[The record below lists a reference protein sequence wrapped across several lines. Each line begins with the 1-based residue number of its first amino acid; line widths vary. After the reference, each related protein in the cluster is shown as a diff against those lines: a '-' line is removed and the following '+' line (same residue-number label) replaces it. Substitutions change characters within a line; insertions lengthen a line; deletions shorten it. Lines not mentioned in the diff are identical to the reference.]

1 MNQHLPSAPH
11 DWSKQKGKKTKIQ
24 QRGDMNKTKL
34 NELLENIYL
43 QIAEMS
49 GNKHIGY
56 FYEKENFMADTI
68 LKLR

>member
-1 MNQHLPSAPH
+1 
-11 DWSKQKGKKTKIQ
+11 
-24 QRGDMNKTKL
+24 MNKTTL

-56 FYEKENFMADTI
+56 FYEKENFMSDTI

>member
-1 MNQHLPSAPH
+1 MN
-11 DWSKQKGKKTKIQ
+11 
-24 QRGDMNKTKL
+24 NTKL
-34 NELLENIYL
+34 NELHEKYL

-56 FYEKENFMADTI
+56 FYEKENFMANTI

>member
-1 MNQHLPSAPH
+1 MN
-11 DWSKQKGKKTKIQ
+11 
-24 QRGDMNKTKL
+24 NTKL
-34 NELLENIYL
+34 NELKIYL

-49 GNKHIGY
+49 GNKHKGY

>member
-1 MNQHLPSAPH
+1 MHNVACEFARAVVR
-11 DWSKQKGKKTKIQ
+11 SKDAQKQLARTSLISYLK
-24 QRGDMNKTKL
+24 M
-34 NELLENIYL
+34 YL